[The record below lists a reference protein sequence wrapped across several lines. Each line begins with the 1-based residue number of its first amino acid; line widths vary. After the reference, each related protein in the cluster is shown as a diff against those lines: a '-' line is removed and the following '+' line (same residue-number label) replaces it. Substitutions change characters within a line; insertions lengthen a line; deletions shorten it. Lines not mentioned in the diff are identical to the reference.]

1 MRLRYSPESIDDLI
15 RLRGFIKDKNP
26 VAAQRIAK
34 ELLDGINKLK
44 LFPKIGLP
52 VGRAPDPQSIRD
64 LFIGNYIVRYL
75 IGNNEIYILRMWH
88 GKEIEKD
95 L

>member
-1 MRLRYSPESIDDLI
+1 MRVSYSPESIDDLI
-15 RLRGFIKDKNP
+15 RLREFLKDKNP
-26 VAAQRIAK
+26 VAAQRIAD
-34 ELLDGINKLK
+34 EVLDGINKLK

-52 VGRAPDPQSIRD
+52 VFKAADPQSIRD
-64 LFIGNYIVRYL
+64 LYIGKYTVRYL

>member
-1 MRLRYSPESIDDLI
+1 MRISYSPESIDDLI
-15 RLRGFIKDKNP
+15 RLRNVVKEKNP
-26 VAAQRIAK
+26 VAAQHIAN
-34 ELLDGINKLK
+34 ELLDGINKVK

-52 VGRAPDPQSIRD
+52 VMRAADPQSIRD
-64 LFIGNYIVRYL
+64 LFIGNYTVRYL
-75 IGNNEIYILRMWH
+75 IGNNKIYILRMWH

>member
-1 MRLRYSPESIDDLI
+1 MRVRYSPESIDDLI
-15 RLRGFIKDKNP
+15 RLRDFIKERNP
-26 VAAQRIAK
+26 VAAQHIAD

-44 LFPKIGLP
+44 LFPKVGLP
-52 VGRAPDPQSIRD
+52 VMRAADPQSIRD
-64 LFIGNYIVRYL
+64 LFIGSYTVRYL

>member
-1 MRLRYSPESIDDLI
+1 MKVRYSPESINDLI
-15 RLRGFIKDKNP
+15 RLRNFIKDKNP
-26 VAAQRIAK
+26 VAAQRIAN

-44 LFPKIGLP
+44 LFPNIGLP
-52 VGRAPDPQSIRD
+52 VMRAAAPQDIRD
-64 LFIGNYIVRYL
+64 LFIDNYTVRYL

>member
-1 MRLRYSPESIDDLI
+1 MRVRYSPESIDDLI
-15 RLRGFIKDKNP
+15 RLRNFIRSKNP

-52 VGRAPDPQSIRD
+52 VLRAPDPQSIRD
-64 LFIGNYIVRYL
+64 LFIGNYTVRYL

-88 GKEIEKD
+88 GKEIEND

>member
-1 MRLRYSPESIDDLI
+1 MRISYSPESIDDLI
-15 RLRGFIKDKNP
+15 RLRDFIKEKNP
-26 VAAQRIAK
+26 VAAQRIAN
-34 ELLDGINKLK
+34 ELLDGISKLK

-52 VGRAPDPQSIRD
+52 VMRATDPQSIRD
-64 LFIGNYIVRYL
+64 LFIGSYTIRYL
-75 IGNNEIYILRMWH
+75 IGTNEIYILRIWH

>member
-1 MRLRYSPESIDDLI
+1 MRVSYSPESIDDLI
-15 RLRGFIKDKNP
+15 RLRDFIKDKNP
-26 VAAQRIAK
+26 VAAQRIAN

-52 VGRAPDPQSIRD
+52 VFRAADPQSIRD
-64 LFIGNYIVRYL
+64 LYIGNYTVRYL
-75 IGNNEIYILRMWH
+75 IGNNEIYILRLWH

>member
-1 MRLRYSPESIDDLI
+1 MRIRYSPESIEDLI
-15 RLRGFIKDKNP
+15 RSRDFIKEKNP
-26 VAAQRIAK
+26 VAAHRIAN
-34 ELLDGINKLK
+34 ELLDGIKKLK
-44 LFPKIGLP
+44 LFPEIGLP
-52 VGRAPDPQSIRD
+52 VTRAADSQFIRD

-75 IGNNEIYILRMWH
+75 IGKNEIYILRMWH

>member
-1 MRLRYSPESIDDLI
+1 MRVRYSPESIDDLI
-15 RLRGFIKDKNP
+15 RLRDFIKEKNP
-26 VAAQRIAK
+26 VAAQRIAN

-52 VGRAPDPQSIRD
+52 VTKAADPQVIRD
-64 LFIGNYIVRYL
+64 LFIGNYTVRYL
-75 IGNNEIYILRMWH
+75 IGNNEICILRMWH

>member
-1 MRLRYSPESIDDLI
+1 MRVRYSPESIDDLI
-15 RLRGFIKDKNP
+15 RLRDFIKTKNP
-26 VAAQRIAK
+26 VVAQRIAN
-34 ELLDGINKLK
+34 ELLDGINKVK

-52 VGRAPDPQSIRD
+52 VMRGADPQSIRD
-64 LFIGNYIVRYL
+64 LFIGNYTIRYL

>member
-15 RLRGFIKDKNP
+15 RLRDFIRHKNP

-52 VGRAPDPQSIRD
+52 VARAPDPQHIRD
-64 LFIGNYIVRYL
+64 LYIGNYIVRYL
-75 IGNNEIYILRMWH
+75 TGNNEIYILRMWH
-88 GKEIEKD
+88 GKEIGKD
-95 L
+95 G

>member
-1 MRLRYSPESIDDLI
+1 MRVRYSPESIDDLI
-15 RLRGFIKDKNP
+15 RLRDFIEDKDP
-26 VAAQRIAK
+26 VAAQRIAN

-44 LFPKIGLP
+44 LFSKIGLP
-52 VGRAPDPQSIRD
+52 VMRAADPQSIRD
-64 LFIGNYIVRYL
+64 LFIDNYTVRYL
-75 IGNNEIYILRMWH
+75 VGNNEIYILRMWH